1 MTEPGLDEQRSFW
14 DRWNSEWRFGG
25 IDGFMV
31 RQREVAQQWAVK
43 KQLEGAAILD
53 VGCGTGWLGNSLA
66 SFGRVT
72 GVDLSPDSIEKGRS
86 KHPSVEL
93 LAGDF
98 LTMDLGR
105 TFDFIVSADALAH
118 FYDQS
123 VFFARIASLLRSGG
137 TFLLMTQN
145 AAVWERR
152 AGRKPQDAAH
162 IQRFPTLEA
171 IKQQLASAF
180 EIEHIQTI
188 APGGDE
194 GWLWWVEN
202 RYVRGG
208 AGRLVGPK
216 RWEALLERFGLGREL
231 VVVARRR

>member
-1 MTEPGLDEQRSFW
+1 MSDPPLDKQQVFW
-14 DRWNSEWRFGG
+14 NRWNAEWRFGG

-31 RQREVAQQWAVK
+31 RQREVALEWATR

-53 VGCGTGWLGNSLA
+53 VGCGTGWLGNSLT
-66 SFGRVT
+66 SFGRVL

-93 LAGDF
+93 RSGDF

-105 TFDFIVSADALAH
+105 TFDFIVSADSLAH
-118 FYDQS
+118 FYDQQS
-123 VFFARIASLLRSGG
+123 FFQRIATLLRPGG

-145 AAVWERR
+145 AAVWAKR
-152 AGRKPQDAAH
+152 AGRAPQGEGH
-162 IQRFPTLEA
+162 IQRFPTRSA
-171 IKQQLASAF
+171 IQQGLSASF
-180 EIEHIQTI
+180 DIEHESTI

-202 RYVRGG
+202 RGVRGVM
-208 AGRLVGPK
+208 GRIVGPK
-216 RWEALLERFGLGREL
+216 RWEGLLERAGLGREL
-231 VVVARRR
+231 VIVARRR